1 MKVVV
6 KADNDEDMQ
15 QIRHDATDIGL
26 TIVDLKASDMRLPQA
41 KERKEDENR
50 TDSTAMLAL
59 FGEKRQLDAVCGL
72 LKLV

>member
-15 QIRHDATDIGL
+15 QIRQDAIDIGL
-26 TIVDLKASDMRLPQA
+26 SIVDLKASDLRLPQP
-41 KERKEDENR
+41 KEENANR
-50 TDSTAMLAL
+50 IDSTAMLAL